1 MKKIIMRAL
10 STLCA
15 VAIIL
20 TSPITKYADFSYI
33 NNVYA
38 TGLEIPLTLGA
49 EAVVDYL
56 VAFFSSVAVEEA
68 IRNRESIAEAYSAYL
83 DRQAESIPDV
93 NEACLQ
99 FYDISKGQTV
109 LVPWSE
115 VTSSLQNYHDYAV
128 DTLTDVYV
136 KYCPQL
142 LGSMKEFVAEVLAGD
157 VYVEGL
163 SETIVDSEIV
173 TASDITNQWSGHE
186 YTFSSCIVR
195 GPLNCRKCGY
205 KGEYVYDFFQEI
217 NFPCAFEFS
226 EGVSTGGYVS
236 YSCYRLANGAIYP
249 YVFKYSCTCPACGYS
264 FTQGYNGYWLINFST
279 NVPIFSSYEAVET
292 YFRTG
297 TGYENALN
305 FGTSIDDNIT
315 ANTDLPPFYKTW
327 QQEQWERVANAPDI
341 GIGSYGYGVD
351 SNGTEWADDIPWVGL
366 DSLRQYAE
374 AIPDTYDKVVDNVL
388 SGNYDSNKDIPETY
402 TDAWE
407 DAVGNAWANVQ
418 IADSLG
424 SGGEENPD
432 IDYPGNDVTIPP
444 GEGWEW
450 RGPKDKGS
458 WYNPETG
465 ETLHPDLDHPKP
477 EGAHWDYIPY
487 KNGPQYRVYPDGTI
501 ISKYN
506 LQQEGGSYMTEQE
519 DWRLRGQEEYLQ
531 NANFQLCNFIASKE
545 NGDHTHCEFCW
556 HKFMEEPDDIADC
569 SQIGYRSEDGKYW
582 VCVECAKDFKQKFN
596 WQLSD

>member
-1 MKKIIMRAL
+1 M
-10 STLCA
+10 
-15 VAIIL
+15 
-20 TSPITKYADFSYI
+20 
-33 NNVYA
+33 
-38 TGLEIPLTLGA
+38 
-49 EAVVDYL
+49 
-56 VAFFSSVAVEEA
+56 
-68 IRNRESIAEAYSAYL
+68 

-109 LVPWSE
+109 LLPWSE

-128 DTLTDVYV
+128 DTLTDVYA

-186 YTFSSCIVR
+186 YTFSNCIVR

-205 KGEYVYDFFQEI
+205 KGEYVYEFFQEI

-226 EGVSTGGYVS
+226 EVASTGGYVS

-297 TGYENALN
+297 AGYENALN

-407 DAVGNAWANVQ
+407 DAVGDTWANVQ

-424 SGGEENPD
+424 SGGGGVT
-432 IDYPGNDVTIPP
+432 PGSSKKLDEMTPAELVKLTPQQFQEALP
-444 GEGWEW
+444 EGWT
-450 RGPKDKGS
+450 
-458 WYNPETG
+458 YN
-465 ETLHPDLDHPKP
+465 
-477 EGAHWDYIPY
+477 
-487 KNGPQYRVYPDGTI
+487 QSPDGRYI
-501 ISKYN
+501 HIRDVS
-506 LQQEGGSYMTEQE
+506 
-519 DWRLRGQEEYLQ
+519 
-531 NANFQLCNFIASKE
+531 
-545 NGDHTHCEFCW
+545 
-556 HKFMEEPDDIADC
+556 
-569 SQIGYRSEDGKYW
+569 GKYRIRIDPPDN
-582 VCVECAKDFKQKFN
+582 VTNYNHIHIFDVDGNALDIN
-596 WQLSD
+596 GNIVPDNSPDAHIPR